1 MNKFSKFSSKSPNP
15 SINNGDPQQ
24 QSNEISSNIL
34 DEELNNVSG
43 VGVGQPKPS
52 WYHQVRGKIE
62 EKYTEYK
69 NEKDMKRLQ
78 NESLNFDS
86 NLDDLLLDDDE
97 NDDNEN
103 EFAEK
108 DDKFVKTLSHSFSDD
123 SIPVKE
129 SDEMNLGTDTTVS
142 RNLSFKFIQI
152 FTFFLAGRR
161 SSTPASADDIHQ
173 GSAPQTPQERRRFGF
188 GKYFERSNKADR
200 TNTASSNDVNA
211 DISTPKSG
219 KKPKT

>member
-1 MNKFSKFSSKSPNP
+1 MCFFFFNLVDILLGKVTNFQTIFTDDISEDEEFSETDINKPQTKDDHSSREASPLKESILNKFSKFSSKSPNP

-78 NESLNFDS
+78 NETSLNFDS

-103 EFAEK
+103 EFVEK

-129 SDEMNLGTDTTVS
+129 SDEMNLGT
-142 RNLSFKFIQI
+142 
-152 FTFFLAGRR
+152 GR
-161 SSTPASADDIHQ
+161 
-173 GSAPQTPQERRRFGF
+173 
-188 GKYFERSNKADR
+188 Y
-200 TNTASSNDVNA
+200 
-211 DISTPKSG
+211 
-219 KKPKT
+219 